1 MYKQILEKKAEFVSL
16 LPDDQEFFDWLDQSN
31 LWCWIYSVFKITGQP
46 ISKSTIVPML
56 SGEIRDDIPLSL
68 YAFAKDLRDI
78 YADMKS
84 FISMQADLD
93 KKMLNRWA
101 EMIFE
106 TDREA
111 PAGKP
116 YRLKNPVV
124 REWDLIPLHFRSID
138 EELDVPIKKAAR
150 IKDFQDPL
158 SAVSWLHLEIDRM
171 YPYGENTVT
180 AAFLAVL
187 YRLMQLGI
195 PMPQLQMEPDEY
207 NRAVAKYVNRSDISG
222 FNNTLMRSIYSR
234 LDNICSMIRQAQK

>member
-1 MYKQILEKKAEFVSL
+1 MYKKILEKKAEFVSL

-46 ISKSTIVPML
+46 VPKNTIVSML
-56 SGEIRDDIPLSL
+56 SGEIREDVPLSL
-68 YAFAKDLRDI
+68 YAYAKDLRDV

-101 EMIFE
+101 EMMFGR
-106 TDREA
+106 DSEA

-124 REWDLIPLHFRSID
+124 REWDLIPLYFRSID
-138 EELDVPIKKAAR
+138 EELDAPFKKTSR
-150 IKDFQDPL
+150 LNDFTDPL
-158 SAVSWLHLEIDRM
+158 AAVSWLHLEIDRM
-171 YPYGENTVT
+171 YPYGENTSS

-195 PMPQLQMEPDEY
+195 PMPELEAEPDEY
-207 NRAVAKYVNRSDISG
+207 NKAVARYVSSSDISG
-222 FNNTLMRSIYSR
+222 IYDMLTEGIYER
-234 LDNICSMIRQAQK
+234 LDNICGMIRQARK